1 MATRR
6 DRVYQMT
13 HITILAIGSRG
24 DVQPF
29 VALGLGLQEA
39 GYTVRIAAAEDYE
52 PLVRAYGLPFAPL
65 VGSVRP
71 LLDSEAVYAVR
82 DGGRNA
88 LRVARHFFGAVRP
101 LFPHLMADCWAAS
114 QGADAL
120 IVSTLGVY
128 CGWDIA
134 QMLRIPH
141 IVAHMHPFAATGTD
155 PHMFFPVLPRR
166 FPLTASY
173 NRLTYTLAEQAFW
186 HFLRLPLNDA
196 RKTVLGLPPLG
207 LIALSRRLRSAQSPL
222 LCAYSP
228 AIAPPPPDWDASV
241 HVTGYWFLDRP
252 VDWQPSRELAA
263 FLDAGP
269 PPVAISFGSI
279 WLGRDGDRLT
289 RLVVAAVEQVGMRA
303 VLHAGWD
310 DLGNIPLPTSM
321 LRVES
326 VPHDWLF
333 SRVRAVVH
341 HGGAGV
347 TAAALRAGIP
357 SVVVPFLGDQA
368 FWATRVREL
377 GAGSSLPHHSL
388 TVERLAAALGT
399 VVADAVIREHAG
411 LLAKQL
417 ECEDGV
423 AQAVALLTRQ
433 LDSRTEVGLM
443 E

>member
-1 MATRR
+1 
-6 DRVYQMT
+6 MT

-29 VALGLGLQEA
+29 VALGRGLQKA

-52 PLVRAYGLPFAPL
+52 QLVRAYGLPFAPL
-65 VGSVRP
+65 FGSVRP

-82 DGGRNA
+82 DGGRHA
-88 LRVARHFFGAVRP
+88 LKVARHFFGVVRP
-101 LFPHLMADCWAAS
+101 LFPRLMADCWTASRDAA
-114 QGADAL
+114 AL

-134 QMLRIPH
+134 RTLGIPLV
-141 IVAHMHPFAATGTD
+141 VAHMHPVAATGTA
-155 PHMFFPVLPRR
+155 PHLFFPVLPRGLPR
-166 FPLTASY
+166 TPDYNLLTHM
-173 NRLTYTLAEQAFW
+173 LAEHAFW
-186 HFLRLPLNDA
+186 QFLRLPLNDA
-196 RKTVLGLPPLG
+196 RQRVLGLPPLG
-207 LIALSRRLRSAQSPL
+207 PMALSRRLQSAQPPQ

-228 AIAPPPPDWDASV
+228 AIAPLPADCDESV

-252 VDWQPSRELAA
+252 ADWQPSPELTA

-289 RLVVAAVEQVGMRA
+289 RLAMAAVEQAGVRA
-303 VLHAGWD
+303 VLHAGWG
-310 DLGNIPLPTSM
+310 DLGNISLPSSM

-333 SRVRAVVH
+333 RRVRAVVH

-357 SVVVPFLGDQA
+357 SVVVPFLGDQL
-368 FWATRVREL
+368 FWATRVWEL
-377 GAGSSLPHHSL
+377 GAASRPLPHHSL
-388 TVERLAAALGT
+388 TVERLAAALET
-399 VVADAVIREHAG
+399 VVADAAMRERAAV
-411 LLAKQL
+411 LAEQVRG
-417 ECEDGV
+417 EDGV
-423 AQAVALLTRQ
+423 AQAVGLITRQ
-433 LDSRTEVGLM
+433 LNNRTDV
-443 E
+443 